1 MYKIRLIEDRG
12 SVRLRDGKTL
22 QDPVKELSGTGWVEF
37 NHRPMAEDLNLEI
50 EEITATQEPKEAEP
64 EKPKRRRR
72 RRKVEPEAGE
82 G

>member
-1 MYKIRLIEDRG
+1 MYRIRLIEDRG

-37 NHRPMAEDLNLEI
+37 KHRPAVEDLNLEI
-50 EEITATQEPKEAEP
+50 EEIAATPEAKEAEP

-72 RRKVEPEAGE
+72 RRKVEPEMSE